1 MFIPEEDIMGT
12 NDSSYTIVGGQVL
25 IGVHS
30 LDKCAGE
37 YCTIHNFSD
46 HHMVDWPQNWRPGF
60 SRPYME
66 RICPHGIGHPD
77 PDEINFE
84 DFQLHACDGC
94 CNDPR

>member
-1 MFIPEEDIMGT
+1 MFILEEDIMGI
-12 NDSSYTIVGGQVL
+12 NNSSYTIVGGQVL

-30 LDKCAGE
+30 PDKCAGE

-46 HHMVDWPQNWRPGF
+46 HHMVEWPQNWRPGF
-60 SRPYME
+60 SRAYME